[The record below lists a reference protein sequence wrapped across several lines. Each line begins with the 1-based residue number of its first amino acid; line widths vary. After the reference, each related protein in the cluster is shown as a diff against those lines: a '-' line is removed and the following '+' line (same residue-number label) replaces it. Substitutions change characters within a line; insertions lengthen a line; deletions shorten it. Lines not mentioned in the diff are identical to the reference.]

1 MKIHFRVFFSFLGFA
16 LLCSL
21 GVGLLVDIICFRKI
35 GILVGYQI
43 DRLHW
48 GEEREKKREKE
59 RKKEDRQRKELV
71 EGCICFSWM
80 N

>member
-21 GVGLLVDIICFRKI
+21 GVGLLVDIIYFRKI
-35 GILVGYQI
+35 GIFVGYQI

-48 GEEREKKREKE
+48 GGRERER
-59 RKKEDRQRKELV
+59 EDRQRKELGG
-71 EGCICFSWM
+71 GCICFSWM